1 MRTHGKMK
9 PMFLGHFALAM
20 AAKRAT
26 PRLSL
31 GSLFVAA
38 QFADLL
44 WPILV
49 LAGVEQ
55 VEVRPGI
62 TTVTPLDFVSYPW
75 SHSLAMLALWGALLG
90 LAFVA
95 ARRGGAAGMIAAL
108 VVSHWLL
115 DVASHRPD
123 MPLSPGGSQKLGL
136 GLWNSLPATLVVELG
151 LYALGVAVY
160 ARTTEPRDRV
170 GRWAL
175 WSLVGFLGAIYL
187 GNVFGPPPPSG
198 RAVAWSGIAMW
209 LLIAWGYWIDRHRRP
224 VSAPAE

>member
-1 MRTHGKMK
+1 V
-9 PMFLGHFALAM
+9 FLGHFAVAL
-20 AAKRAT
+20 AAKRAV

-31 GSLFVAA
+31 GSLFIAA

-44 WPILV
+44 WPVLV

-75 SHSLAMLALWGALLG
+75 SHSLAMLAVWGVLLG
-90 LAFVA
+90 AAVMA
-95 ARRGGAAGMIAAL
+95 ARRGGAAAAMIAAL

-123 MPLSPGGSQKLGL
+123 MPLSPGDSQKLGL
-136 GLWNSLPATLVVELG
+136 GLWNSRPATLVVELG
-151 LYALGVAVY
+151 LYALGLAVY
-160 ARTTEPRDRV
+160 ARSTEPRDRV

-175 WSLVGFLGAIYL
+175 WSLVGFLGALYL
-187 GNVFGPPPPSG
+187 GSVFGPPPPSR
-198 RAVAWSGIAMW
+198 RAVAWSGVAMW

-224 VSAPAE
+224 VSAPAG

>member
-1 MRTHGKMK
+1 
-9 PMFLGHFALAM
+9 MFLGHFALAM

-31 GSLFVAA
+31 GTLFLAA

-49 LAGVEQ
+49 LAGVER
-55 VEVRPGI
+55 VEIRPGI
-62 TTVTPLDFVSYPW
+62 TLVTPLDFVSYPW
-75 SHSLAMLALWGALLG
+75 SHSLAMLGLGGTLCG
-90 LAFVA
+90 LAVLVR
-95 ARRGGAAGMIAAL
+95 RRGGPAAAMIAAL

-115 DVASHRPD
+115 DFASHRPD
-123 MPLSPGGSQKLGL
+123 MPLSPRGSARLGL
-136 GLWNSLPATLVVELG
+136 GLWNSLPATLAVELG
-151 LYALGVAVY
+151 LYALGVAIY
-160 ARTTEPRDRV
+160 ARSTAPRDRI

-175 WSLVGFLGAIYL
+175 WSLVGFLGALYL

-209 LLIAWGYWIDRHRRP
+209 LLIAWGYWIDRHRAA
-224 VSAPAE
+224 VSAPAA

>member
-1 MRTHGKMK
+1 MT

-20 AAKRAT
+20 AAKRAA

-49 LAGVEQ
+49 LAGVER

-62 TTVTPLDFVSYPW
+62 TAVTPLDFVSYPW
-75 SHSLAMLALWGALLG
+75 SHSLAMLAVWGVLLG
-90 LAFVA
+90 AAFMA
-95 ARRGGAAGMIAAL
+95 ARRGAAAAGMIAAL

-115 DVASHRPD
+115 DFASHRPD
-123 MPLSPGGSQKLGL
+123 MPLSPGGRRMLGL

-151 LYALGVAVY
+151 LYALGLAIY
-160 ARTTEPRDRV
+160 ARSTEPRDRI

-175 WSLVGFLGAIYL
+175 WSLIGFLGALYL
-187 GNVFGPPPPSG
+187 GNVFGPPPPSA
-198 RAVAWSGIAMW
+198 RAVAWSGVAMW

-224 VSAPAE
+224 VSARAG